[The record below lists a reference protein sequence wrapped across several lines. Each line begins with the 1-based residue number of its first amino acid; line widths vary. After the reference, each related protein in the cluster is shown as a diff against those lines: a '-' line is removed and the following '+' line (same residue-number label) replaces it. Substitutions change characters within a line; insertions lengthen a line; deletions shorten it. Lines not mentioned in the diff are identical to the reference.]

1 MKLIQYS
8 LVSIAVIFACGTTYL
23 AVIDKD
29 YRAGYSNIAG
39 NAVTGL
45 FALATGGAVGYQ
57 AGKEKEKEKQDSN
70 EVEKDPE
77 G

>member
-8 LVSIAVIFACGTTYL
+8 LVSIAVIFAFGTTYL
-23 AVIDKD
+23 AVIDKE
-29 YRAGYSNIAG
+29 YRAGYNNLAG

-57 AGKEKEKEKQDSN
+57 VGKA
-70 EVEKDPE
+70 KDEDPKPPT
-77 G
+77 

>member
-57 AGKEKEKEKQDSN
+57 AGKEKEKQNSN